1 MTFGISAAAWTA
13 IAVGTA
19 AAGSAYSAN
28 QASKEQQ
35 KAANIQNARERR
47 QQLKAIRMAQRDIE
61 FQGQQSGTGGG
72 SAQAQARGSVA
83 STGAGKIG
91 AQLQT
96 IASANNISHWNRM
109 GSGFGALGTVGQ
121 VLAGADMYLGEQKG
135 KG

>member
-1 MTFGISAAAWTA
+1 MAWA
-13 IAVGTA
+13 ITA
-19 AAGSAYSAN
+19 AVVIGAVGSAYSAN

-47 QQLKAIRMAQRDIE
+47 QQLKAIRMAQREIE

-72 SAQAQARGSVA
+72 SAQAQARGSVGT
-83 STGAGKIG
+83 TGAANIG

-109 GSGFGALGTVGQ
+109 GSGFGALGSIAQTM
-121 VLAGADMYLGEQKG
+121 AGPDMYLGKQKG
-135 KG
+135 VG

>member
-1 MTFGISAAAWTA
+1 MAWA
-13 IAVGTA
+13 ITA
-19 AAGSAYSAN
+19 AVVVGAIGSAYSAN

-83 STGAGKIG
+83 STGSGKIG

-109 GSGFGALGTVGQ
+109 GSGFGALASVGQ
-121 VLAGADMYLGEQKG
+121 ALSGSDVYLGQQKG
-135 KG
+135 VG